1 MDRIKRLST
10 EILSEYKDSFGTDF
24 SENKKMLN
32 EITIVRSKGLKNKIA
47 GYITKILLREH
58 KFQVR
63 KQKLIDDEKKS
74 MERNRSQEKAST
86 PEPETV
92 DVESTDWVCC
102 VVADVVISLYEIL
115 PKSCGSDEPGKIL
128 SSSEIFSFKLAA
140 PVLTTFPMVF
150 SICSKRS

>member
-74 MERNRSQEKAST
+74 MERNSSQEKAPT

-92 DVESTDWVCC
+92 DVESTPEPETVDVENPVEKIDSANQETEQKTLAEE
-102 VVADVVISLYEIL
+102 VVDSLAE
-115 PKSCGSDEPGKIL
+115 PEDKS
-128 SSSEIFSFKLAA
+128 
-140 PVLTTFPMVF
+140 
-150 SICSKRS
+150 

>member
-10 EILSEYKDSFGTDF
+10 DILSEYKDSFGTDF

-74 MERNRSQEKAST
+74 TERNSSQEKAPT

-92 DVESTDWVCC
+92 DVENPVEKTDSTNQETEQKTLAEE
-102 VVADVVISLYEIL
+102 VVDSMAEPED
-115 PKSCGSDEPGKIL
+115 KS
-128 SSSEIFSFKLAA
+128 
-140 PVLTTFPMVF
+140 
-150 SICSKRS
+150 

>member
-74 MERNRSQEKAST
+74 MERNSSQEKAPT

-92 DVESTDWVCC
+92 DVESTPEPETVDVENPVEKTDSTNQETEQKTLAEE
-102 VVADVVISLYEIL
+102 VVDSMAEPED
-115 PKSCGSDEPGKIL
+115 KS
-128 SSSEIFSFKLAA
+128 
-140 PVLTTFPMVF
+140 
-150 SICSKRS
+150 

>member
-74 MERNRSQEKAST
+74 KVYKKVL
-86 PEPETV
+86 ETFQ
-92 DVESTDWVCC
+92 DAELININIIED
-102 VVADVVISLYEIL
+102 
-115 PKSCGSDEPGKIL
+115 KKDE
-128 SSSEIFSFKLAA
+128 
-140 PVLTTFPMVF
+140 
-150 SICSKRS
+150 

>member
-74 MERNRSQEKAST
+74 TERNRSQEKAST

-92 DVESTDWVCC
+92 DVESTPEPETVDVETSVEKIDNPNQETEQKTLAEE
-102 VVADVVISLYEIL
+102 VVDSLAE
-115 PKSCGSDEPGKIL
+115 PEDKS
-128 SSSEIFSFKLAA
+128 
-140 PVLTTFPMVF
+140 
-150 SICSKRS
+150 

>member
-74 MERNRSQEKAST
+74 TERNRSQEKAST

-92 DVESTDWVCC
+92 DVESTPEPETVDVETSVEKIDNPNQETEQKTLAEE
-102 VVADVVISLYEIL
+102 VVDSMAEPED
-115 PKSCGSDEPGKIL
+115 KS
-128 SSSEIFSFKLAA
+128 
-140 PVLTTFPMVF
+140 
-150 SICSKRS
+150 

>member
-92 DVESTDWVCC
+92 DVESTPEPETVDVENPVEKTDSTNQETEQKTLAEE
-102 VVADVVISLYEIL
+102 VVDSMAEPED
-115 PKSCGSDEPGKIL
+115 KS
-128 SSSEIFSFKLAA
+128 
-140 PVLTTFPMVF
+140 
-150 SICSKRS
+150 

>member
-74 MERNRSQEKAST
+74 MERNSSQEKAPT

-92 DVESTDWVCC
+92 DVENPVEKIDSANQETEQKTLAEE
-102 VVADVVISLYEIL
+102 VVDSMAEPED
-115 PKSCGSDEPGKIL
+115 KS
-128 SSSEIFSFKLAA
+128 
-140 PVLTTFPMVF
+140 
-150 SICSKRS
+150 